1 MKRIEMEV
9 SGGCQCGAVRYHAT
23 AMLDNSHLCHCR
35 MCQKAS
41 GNIFAAL
48 VAAPDDALTWTRGKP
63 DVWKSSELV
72 ERGFC
77 ANCGTPLFFHHLENG
92 RTNLMIGSLDDPHA
106 FSPLANTCTENMV
119 AWFDTITGIE
129 NAGVTENNGADW
141 AAAIKESS
149 NQHPDHDTTAWV
161 VRGRDG

>member
-1 MKRIEMEV
+1 MKRIEMKV
-9 SGGCQCGAVRYHAT
+9 SGGCQCGAVRYRAT

-92 RTNLMIGSLDDPHA
+92 RTNLMIGSLDNPNLFPPH
-106 FSPLANTCTENMV
+106 ANTCTENMV
-119 AWFDTITGIE
+119 TWFDTITGIE
-129 NAGVTENNGADW
+129 NTGATETNGADW
-141 AAAIKESS
+141 AAAIKKSG
-149 NQHPDHDTTAWV
+149 NQHPDHDTDAWA